1 MNSFDILSNDI
12 IFPLFLLAFFIYVI
26 VFLPQTPIIDVK
38 AVREKLTDEDRLEEF
53 YELVAQDQS
62 LQAEL
67 DNISNRDLLVDC
79 LVKISNGHG
88 YNFTALDINNSI
100 KEYTE
105 VSQDDYVC
113 LPIGCWRVSG

>member
-1 MNSFDILSNDI
+1 MTSFNILSNDF

-26 VFLPQTPIIDVK
+26 VFLPQNPVIEVE
-38 AVREKLTDEDRLEEF
+38 AVREKPEAGDRLEDF

-62 LQAEL
+62 LQSEL
-67 DNISNRDLLVDC
+67 DTVSSRALLVDC
-79 LVKISNGHG
+79 LLQISKNHG
-88 YNFTALDINNSI
+88 YGFTASDINNSI